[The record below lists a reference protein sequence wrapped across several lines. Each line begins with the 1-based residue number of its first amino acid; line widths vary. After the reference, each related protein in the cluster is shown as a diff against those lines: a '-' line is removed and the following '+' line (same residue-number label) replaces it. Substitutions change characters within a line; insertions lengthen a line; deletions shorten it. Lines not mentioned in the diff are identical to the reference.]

1 MIREMS
7 ETVSN
12 LDEKIELSDKKVA
25 SMQARRQALVK
36 QAVAAKKEGKSLLV
50 LRYCQ
55 AIKQLDEDIK
65 AKIKLGDKLN
75 KMKSI
80 CEQYLEQK
88 DAIQSITTATELIEE
103 FEVDPMKAEK
113 KMDELRACEDR
124 SNEVNETV
132 MEGVEEDL
140 AANQAV
146 LNEVDES
153 NTVDAKKAEVVLEK
167 KETAVDLPSVP
178 TAKDDGDVKK
188 PEPCEEES

>member
-1 MIREMS
+1 
-7 ETVSN
+7 
-12 LDEKIELSDKKVA
+12 
-25 SMQARRQALVK
+25 
-36 QAVAAKKEGKSLLV
+36 
-50 LRYCQ
+50 
-55 AIKQLDEDIK
+55 
-65 AKIKLGDKLN
+65 
-75 KMKSI
+75 MKSI

-103 FEVDPMKAEK
+103 FEVCVLLGELKQSDPMKAEK
-113 KMDELRACEDR
+113 KMEELRACEDR
-124 SNEVNETV
+124 GNEVNETL
-132 MEGVEEDL
+132 MEGAEEDL

>member
-1 MIREMS
+1 M
-7 ETVSN
+7 
-12 LDEKIELSDKKVA
+12 
-25 SMQARRQALVK
+25 
-36 QAVAAKKEGKSLLV
+36 
-50 LRYCQ
+50 
-55 AIKQLDEDIK
+55 
-65 AKIKLGDKLN
+65 N

-88 DAIQSITTATELIEE
+88 DAIQSITTAAELIEE
-103 FEVDPMKAEK
+103 FEVYVLFGELMQSDPMKAEK

>member
-1 MIREMS
+1 
-7 ETVSN
+7 
-12 LDEKIELSDKKVA
+12 
-25 SMQARRQALVK
+25 
-36 QAVAAKKEGKSLLV
+36 
-50 LRYCQ
+50 
-55 AIKQLDEDIK
+55 
-65 AKIKLGDKLN
+65 
-75 KMKSI
+75 MKSI

-88 DAIQSITTATELIEE
+88 DAIQSITTAAELIEQ
-103 FEVDPMKAEK
+103 FEVYVLFGELMQSDPMKAEK

-153 NTVDAKKAEVVLEK
+153 NKVDAKKAEVVLEK

-188 PEPCEEES
+188 PESCEEEN

>member
-1 MIREMS
+1 
-7 ETVSN
+7 
-12 LDEKIELSDKKVA
+12 
-25 SMQARRQALVK
+25 
-36 QAVAAKKEGKSLLV
+36 
-50 LRYCQ
+50 
-55 AIKQLDEDIK
+55 
-65 AKIKLGDKLN
+65 
-75 KMKSI
+75 MKSI

-88 DAIQSITTATELIEE
+88 DAIQSITTAAELIEE
-103 FEVDPMKAEK
+103 FEVYVLFGELMQSDPMKAEK

-167 KETAVDLPSVP
+167 KETEVDLPSVP

-188 PEPCEEES
+188 PESCEE

>member
-1 MIREMS
+1 
-7 ETVSN
+7 
-12 LDEKIELSDKKVA
+12 
-25 SMQARRQALVK
+25 
-36 QAVAAKKEGKSLLV
+36 
-50 LRYCQ
+50 
-55 AIKQLDEDIK
+55 
-65 AKIKLGDKLN
+65 
-75 KMKSI
+75 MKSI

-88 DAIQSITTATELIEE
+88 DAIQSITTAAELIEQ
-103 FEVDPMKAEK
+103 FEVYVLFGELMQSDPMKAEK

-188 PEPCEEES
+188 PESCEEEN

>member
-1 MIREMS
+1 M
-7 ETVSN
+7 
-12 LDEKIELSDKKVA
+12 
-25 SMQARRQALVK
+25 
-36 QAVAAKKEGKSLLV
+36 
-50 LRYCQ
+50 
-55 AIKQLDEDIK
+55 
-65 AKIKLGDKLN
+65 N

-88 DAIQSITTATELIEE
+88 DAIQSITTAAELIEE
-103 FEVDPMKAEK
+103 FEVYVLFGELMQSDPMKAEK

-167 KETAVDLPSVP
+167 KETEVDLPSVP

-188 PEPCEEES
+188 PESCEE

>member
-1 MIREMS
+1 
-7 ETVSN
+7 
-12 LDEKIELSDKKVA
+12 
-25 SMQARRQALVK
+25 
-36 QAVAAKKEGKSLLV
+36 
-50 LRYCQ
+50 
-55 AIKQLDEDIK
+55 
-65 AKIKLGDKLN
+65 
-75 KMKSI
+75 MKSI

-88 DAIQSITTATELIEE
+88 DAIQSITTAAELIEE
-103 FEVDPMKAEK
+103 FEVYVLFGELMQSDPMKAEK

-167 KETAVDLPSVP
+167 KETEVDLPSAP
-178 TAKDDGDVKK
+178 TATDDGDVKK
-188 PEPCEEES
+188 PESCEEEN

>member
-1 MIREMS
+1 
-7 ETVSN
+7 
-12 LDEKIELSDKKVA
+12 
-25 SMQARRQALVK
+25 
-36 QAVAAKKEGKSLLV
+36 
-50 LRYCQ
+50 
-55 AIKQLDEDIK
+55 
-65 AKIKLGDKLN
+65 
-75 KMKSI
+75 MKSI

-103 FEVDPMKAEK
+103 FEVYVLFGELMQSDPMKGEK

-188 PEPCEEES
+188 PEPCKEES

>member
-1 MIREMS
+1 M
-7 ETVSN
+7 
-12 LDEKIELSDKKVA
+12 
-25 SMQARRQALVK
+25 
-36 QAVAAKKEGKSLLV
+36 
-50 LRYCQ
+50 
-55 AIKQLDEDIK
+55 
-65 AKIKLGDKLN
+65 N

-88 DAIQSITTATELIEE
+88 DAIQSITTAAELIEQ
-103 FEVDPMKAEK
+103 FEVYVLFGELMQSDPMKAEK

-153 NTVDAKKAEVVLEK
+153 NKVDAKKAEVVLEK

-188 PEPCEEES
+188 PESCEEEN

>member
-1 MIREMS
+1 M
-7 ETVSN
+7 
-12 LDEKIELSDKKVA
+12 
-25 SMQARRQALVK
+25 
-36 QAVAAKKEGKSLLV
+36 
-50 LRYCQ
+50 
-55 AIKQLDEDIK
+55 
-65 AKIKLGDKLN
+65 N

-88 DAIQSITTATELIEE
+88 DAIQSITTAAELIEQH
-103 FEVDPMKAEK
+103 EVYVLFGELMQSDPMKAEK

-188 PEPCEEES
+188 PESCEEEN

>member
-1 MIREMS
+1 M
-7 ETVSN
+7 
-12 LDEKIELSDKKVA
+12 
-25 SMQARRQALVK
+25 
-36 QAVAAKKEGKSLLV
+36 
-50 LRYCQ
+50 
-55 AIKQLDEDIK
+55 
-65 AKIKLGDKLN
+65 N

-88 DAIQSITTATELIEE
+88 DAIQSITTATDLIEE
-103 FEVDPMKAEK
+103 FEVYVLFGELMQSDPMKGEK

-140 AANQAV
+140 AASQAV

-188 PEPCEEES
+188 PEPCEEEN

>member
-1 MIREMS
+1 
-7 ETVSN
+7 
-12 LDEKIELSDKKVA
+12 
-25 SMQARRQALVK
+25 
-36 QAVAAKKEGKSLLV
+36 
-50 LRYCQ
+50 
-55 AIKQLDEDIK
+55 
-65 AKIKLGDKLN
+65 
-75 KMKSI
+75 MKSI

-88 DAIQSITTATELIEE
+88 DAIQSITTAAELIEQ
-103 FEVDPMKAEK
+103 FEVYVLFGELMQSDPMKAEK

-153 NTVDAKKAEVVLEK
+153 NKVDAKKAEVVLEK

-188 PEPCEEES
+188 PEPCEEEN

>member
-1 MIREMS
+1 M
-7 ETVSN
+7 
-12 LDEKIELSDKKVA
+12 
-25 SMQARRQALVK
+25 
-36 QAVAAKKEGKSLLV
+36 
-50 LRYCQ
+50 
-55 AIKQLDEDIK
+55 
-65 AKIKLGDKLN
+65 N

-88 DAIQSITTATELIEE
+88 DAIQSITTAAELIEQ
-103 FEVDPMKAEK
+103 FEVYVLFGELMQSDPMKAEK

-188 PEPCEEES
+188 PESCEEEN

>member
-1 MIREMS
+1 M
-7 ETVSN
+7 
-12 LDEKIELSDKKVA
+12 
-25 SMQARRQALVK
+25 
-36 QAVAAKKEGKSLLV
+36 
-50 LRYCQ
+50 
-55 AIKQLDEDIK
+55 
-65 AKIKLGDKLN
+65 N

-88 DAIQSITTATELIEE
+88 DAIQSITTAAELIEE
-103 FEVDPMKAEK
+103 FEVYVLFGELMQSDPMKAEK

-188 PEPCEEES
+188 PESCEEEN

>member
-1 MIREMS
+1 
-7 ETVSN
+7 
-12 LDEKIELSDKKVA
+12 
-25 SMQARRQALVK
+25 
-36 QAVAAKKEGKSLLV
+36 
-50 LRYCQ
+50 
-55 AIKQLDEDIK
+55 
-65 AKIKLGDKLN
+65 
-75 KMKSI
+75 MKSI

-88 DAIQSITTATELIEE
+88 DAIQSITTAAELIEQ
-103 FEVDPMKAEK
+103 FEVYVLFGELMQSDPMKAEK

-140 AANQAV
+140 AADQAV

-188 PEPCEEES
+188 PESCEEEN

>member
-1 MIREMS
+1 M
-7 ETVSN
+7 
-12 LDEKIELSDKKVA
+12 
-25 SMQARRQALVK
+25 
-36 QAVAAKKEGKSLLV
+36 
-50 LRYCQ
+50 
-55 AIKQLDEDIK
+55 
-65 AKIKLGDKLN
+65 N

-88 DAIQSITTATELIEE
+88 DAIQSITTAAELIEE
-103 FEVDPMKAEK
+103 FEVYVLFGELMQSDPMKAEK

-188 PEPCEEES
+188 PESCEE

>member
-1 MIREMS
+1 MIRKMS

-25 SMQARRQALVK
+25 SMQARRQALWK
-36 QAVAAKKEGKSLLV
+36 HAVVAKKEGNSLLV
-50 LRYCQ
+50 LQYCK
-55 AIKQLDEDIK
+55 AIKQLDEDMK
-65 AKIKLGDKLN
+65 AQIKLGDKLN
-75 KMKSI
+75 KMKNI

-153 NTVDAKKAEVVLEK
+153 NTVDAKKADVVLEK

-188 PEPCEEES
+188 SEPCEEES

>member
-1 MIREMS
+1 
-7 ETVSN
+7 
-12 LDEKIELSDKKVA
+12 
-25 SMQARRQALVK
+25 
-36 QAVAAKKEGKSLLV
+36 
-50 LRYCQ
+50 
-55 AIKQLDEDIK
+55 
-65 AKIKLGDKLN
+65 
-75 KMKSI
+75 MKSI

-88 DAIQSITTATELIEE
+88 DAIQSITTAAELIEE
-103 FEVDPMKAEK
+103 FEVYVLFGELMQSDPMKAEK

-188 PEPCEEES
+188 PESCEE

>member
-1 MIREMS
+1 
-7 ETVSN
+7 
-12 LDEKIELSDKKVA
+12 
-25 SMQARRQALVK
+25 
-36 QAVAAKKEGKSLLV
+36 
-50 LRYCQ
+50 
-55 AIKQLDEDIK
+55 
-65 AKIKLGDKLN
+65 
-75 KMKSI
+75 MKNI

-103 FEVDPMKAEK
+103 FEVYVLFGELMQSDPMKGEK

-124 SNEVNETV
+124 SNEVNEMV

-188 PEPCEEES
+188 PESCEEEN

>member
-1 MIREMS
+1 
-7 ETVSN
+7 
-12 LDEKIELSDKKVA
+12 
-25 SMQARRQALVK
+25 
-36 QAVAAKKEGKSLLV
+36 
-50 LRYCQ
+50 
-55 AIKQLDEDIK
+55 
-65 AKIKLGDKLN
+65 
-75 KMKSI
+75 MKSI

-88 DAIQSITTATELIEE
+88 DAIQSITTAAELIEQH
-103 FEVDPMKAEK
+103 EVYVLFGELMQSDPMKAEK

-124 SNEVNETV
+124 INEVNETV

-188 PEPCEEES
+188 PESCEEEN

>member
-1 MIREMS
+1 M
-7 ETVSN
+7 
-12 LDEKIELSDKKVA
+12 
-25 SMQARRQALVK
+25 
-36 QAVAAKKEGKSLLV
+36 
-50 LRYCQ
+50 
-55 AIKQLDEDIK
+55 
-65 AKIKLGDKLN
+65 N

-88 DAIQSITTATELIEE
+88 DAIQSITTAAELIEQH
-103 FEVDPMKAEK
+103 EVYVLFGELMQSDPMKAEK
-113 KMDELRACEDR
+113 KMNELRACEDR

-167 KETAVDLPSVP
+167 KETAVDLPSAP
-178 TAKDDGDVKK
+178 TAKDDGVAKK

>member
-1 MIREMS
+1 
-7 ETVSN
+7 
-12 LDEKIELSDKKVA
+12 
-25 SMQARRQALVK
+25 
-36 QAVAAKKEGKSLLV
+36 
-50 LRYCQ
+50 
-55 AIKQLDEDIK
+55 
-65 AKIKLGDKLN
+65 
-75 KMKSI
+75 MKSI

-103 FEVDPMKAEK
+103 FEVYVLFGELMQSDPMKAEK

-188 PEPCEEES
+188 PESCEEEN

>member
-1 MIREMS
+1 
-7 ETVSN
+7 
-12 LDEKIELSDKKVA
+12 
-25 SMQARRQALVK
+25 
-36 QAVAAKKEGKSLLV
+36 
-50 LRYCQ
+50 
-55 AIKQLDEDIK
+55 
-65 AKIKLGDKLN
+65 
-75 KMKSI
+75 MKNI

-88 DAIQSITTATELIEE
+88 DAIQSITTAAELIEQ
-103 FEVDPMKAEK
+103 FEVYVLFGELMQSDPMKAEK

-153 NTVDAKKAEVVLEK
+153 NKVDAKKAEVVLEK

-188 PEPCEEES
+188 PEPCEEEN

>member
-1 MIREMS
+1 
-7 ETVSN
+7 
-12 LDEKIELSDKKVA
+12 
-25 SMQARRQALVK
+25 
-36 QAVAAKKEGKSLLV
+36 
-50 LRYCQ
+50 
-55 AIKQLDEDIK
+55 
-65 AKIKLGDKLN
+65 
-75 KMKSI
+75 MKSI

-88 DAIQSITTATELIEE
+88 DAIQSITTAAELIEE
-103 FEVDPMKAEK
+103 VEVYVLVGELMQSDPMKAEK

-167 KETAVDLPSVP
+167 KETEVDLPSVP

-188 PEPCEEES
+188 PESCEE

>member
-1 MIREMS
+1 MKR
-7 ETVSN
+7 
-12 LDEKIELSDKKVA
+12 
-25 SMQARRQALVK
+25 
-36 QAVAAKKEGKSLLV
+36 
-50 LRYCQ
+50 
-55 AIKQLDEDIK
+55 
-65 AKIKLGDKLN
+65 
-75 KMKSI
+75 MKSI

-103 FEVDPMKAEK
+103 FEVYVLFGELMQSDPMKAEK

-188 PEPCEEES
+188 PESCEEEN

>member
-1 MIREMS
+1 
-7 ETVSN
+7 
-12 LDEKIELSDKKVA
+12 
-25 SMQARRQALVK
+25 
-36 QAVAAKKEGKSLLV
+36 
-50 LRYCQ
+50 
-55 AIKQLDEDIK
+55 
-65 AKIKLGDKLN
+65 
-75 KMKSI
+75 MKSI

-88 DAIQSITTATELIEE
+88 DAIQSITTAAELIEQH
-103 FEVDPMKAEK
+103 EVYVLFGELMQSDPMKAEK

-188 PEPCEEES
+188 PESCEEEN

>member
-1 MIREMS
+1 
-7 ETVSN
+7 
-12 LDEKIELSDKKVA
+12 
-25 SMQARRQALVK
+25 
-36 QAVAAKKEGKSLLV
+36 
-50 LRYCQ
+50 
-55 AIKQLDEDIK
+55 
-65 AKIKLGDKLN
+65 
-75 KMKSI
+75 MKSI

-88 DAIQSITTATELIEE
+88 DAIQSITTAAELIEE
-103 FEVDPMKAEK
+103 FEVYVLFGELMQSDPMKAEK

-188 PEPCEEES
+188 PESCEEEN

>member
-1 MIREMS
+1 MKR
-7 ETVSN
+7 
-12 LDEKIELSDKKVA
+12 
-25 SMQARRQALVK
+25 
-36 QAVAAKKEGKSLLV
+36 
-50 LRYCQ
+50 
-55 AIKQLDEDIK
+55 
-65 AKIKLGDKLN
+65 
-75 KMKSI
+75 MKSI

-88 DAIQSITTATELIEE
+88 DAIQSITTAAELIEQH
-103 FEVDPMKAEK
+103 EVYVLFGELMQSDPMKAEK

-124 SNEVNETV
+124 INEVNETV

-167 KETAVDLPSVP
+167 KETAVGLPSAP

-188 PEPCEEES
+188 PESCEEEN